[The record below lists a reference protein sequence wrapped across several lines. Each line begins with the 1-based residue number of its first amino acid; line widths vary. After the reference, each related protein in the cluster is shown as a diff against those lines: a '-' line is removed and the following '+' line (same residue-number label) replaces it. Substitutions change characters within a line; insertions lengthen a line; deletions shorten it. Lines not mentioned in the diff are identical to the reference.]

1 MLFVSIDFLVF
12 LAVVLVVYWS
22 LNRVSHQNYFLM
34 AASLFFYGYA
44 DWKFLSLIISSA
56 LAGYVSALAIEKSR
70 KKKRFYLTLGIVFPF
85 FLLFVFKYFN
95 FFIDAVS
102 SVTAMFGLSIF
113 GKSTLS
119 LVLPLGISFFTFQT
133 VGYVIDVYRGHHK
146 AEKNFPQFMLFIS
159 FFPQLV
165 AGPIERSTHLLKQIK
180 KNRTVDH
187 QDLIYG
193 AYLILQGFVKKLVVA
208 DNLAP
213 IVNSLFAYRD
223 LSGPLVAAGMIGFA
237 FQIYGDFSGYTD
249 IARGVARLMGFRLLV
264 NFDRPYVSASPTE
277 FWRRWHISLG
287 TFFRDYIYIPLG
299 GNRKN
304 QIFNLFVVW
313 FLTGFW
319 HGASWNYILWGIYF
333 GILVAVEKVFLLD
346 FLKRIPKFL
355 HHIYSLFFI
364 IIGWA
369 LFYYTDLGQLT
380 QFMKIIFGFTENPV
394 WDLSVQTSLMSN
406 IYWLFFA
413 ILVSMPIYPAIR
425 DYMSTKLKSENTY
438 SYVIIGFNLIFLLVS
453 VALLVG
459 KSYNPF
465 LYFRF

>member
-277 FWRRWHISLG
+277 FWRRWHITLSSW
-287 TFFRDYIYIPLG
+287 FKDYLYIPLG
-299 GNRKN
+299 GNRHSFFRTCIN
-304 QIFNLFVVW
+304 IMFVW
-313 FLTGFW
+313 MLCGLW
-319 HGASWNYILWGIYF
+319 HGASYNFILWGLF
-333 GILVAVEKVFLLD
+333 HGIA
-346 FLKRIPKFL
+346 
-355 HHIYSLFFI
+355 
-364 IIGWA
+364 
-369 LFYYTDLGQLT
+369 
-380 QFMKIIFGFTENPV
+380 
-394 WDLSVQTSLMSN
+394 
-406 IYWLFFA
+406 
-413 ILVSMPIYPAIR
+413 LVSH
-425 DYMSTKLKSENTY
+425 KF
-438 SYVIIGFNLIFLLVS
+438 YVLIM
-453 VALLVG
+453 
-459 KSYNPF
+459 
-465 LYFRF
+465 